1 MNDKKVV
8 AVANTYHSP
17 GQGVSEALG
26 QSDAFLAFQERLSAV
41 AAVER
46 PVILL
51 GERGTGKELAAI
63 RLHYLSKRWDR
74 PFVTLNCAALPGA
87 LLESELFGH
96 EPGAFTG
103 ALKVRHGRFEAAS
116 HGTLFLDEAGA
127 IPLSVQEKILRVVEY
142 GVFERLGSSDTKRV
156 DVRLIAAANA
166 DLAAMARQGAFKPDL
181 LDRLSFE
188 VLHLPPLRVRHGDIP
203 LLAAHFAARMQAE
216 LGHKPPP
223 EFSPGAMAALE
234 AHPWPGNVRE
244 LKNVVE
250 RAVFRVAGKRIRDVD
265 FDPFASPFPPPAVPS
280 SPGSVIPPSVPP
292 SVPLDAA
299 PVGPP
304 SDPLS
309 GVPGLPVSLPEAL
322 AGLEQALVRRALAEA
337 HYNQR
342 RAAGLLGLSYHAF
355 RGVYRRVRR
364 EEEEGDGGRE

>member
-1 MNDKKVV
+1 
-8 AVANTYHSP
+8 VANNYHSP
-17 GQGVSEALG
+17 GQGGQGVSEALG

-203 LLAAHFAARMQAE
+203 LLAGHFAARMQAE

-223 EFSPGAMAALE
+223 EFAPGAMAALE

-250 RAVFRVAGKRIRDVD
+250 RAVFRAAGKRIRDVD
-265 FDPFASPFPPPAVPS
+265 FDPFASPFPLPAVPS
-280 SPGSVIPPSVPP
+280 SPASSAPP
-292 SVPLDAA
+292 AA
-299 PVGPP
+299 PPP
-304 SDPLS
+304 
-309 GVPGLPVSLPEAL
+309 GVPVLPVSLPAAL
-322 AGLEQALVRRALAEA
+322 ADLEQALVRRALAESQ
-337 HYNQR
+337 YNQR
-342 RAAGLLGLSYHAF
+342 RAAELLGLSYHAF

-364 EEEEGDGGRE
+364 KEEEDEGGRE

>member
-1 MNDKKVV
+1 M
-8 AVANTYHSP
+8 ANSYHSSD
-17 GQGVSEALG
+17 QALSEAIG

-41 AAVER
+41 AGVSR

-63 RLHYLSKRWDR
+63 RLHYLSKRWDK
-74 PFVTLNCAALPGA
+74 PLLTLNCAALPA
-87 LLESELFGH
+87 SLLESELFGH

-103 ALKVRHGRFEAAS
+103 ALKIRHGRFEAARQ
-116 HGTLFLDEAGA
+116 GTLFLDEAA
-127 IPLSVQEKILRVVEY
+127 SIPLSVQEKILRVVEY
-142 GVFERLGSSDTKRV
+142 GTFERLGSSEQKRV
-156 DVRLIAAANA
+156 DVRLIVAANA

-203 LLAAHFAARMQAE
+203 LLAARFAARMQAE
-216 LGHKPPP
+216 LGHKSPP

-250 RAVFRVAGKRIRDVD
+250 RAVFRAAGKRIRQVD
-265 FDPFASPFPPPAVPS
+265 FDPFASPYPPLPAPASTFPAAPS
-280 SPGSVIPPSVPP
+280 SLSAADPPHDPQPDIPRLPGS
-292 SVPLDAA
+292 
-299 PVGPP
+299 
-304 SDPLS
+304 
-309 GVPGLPVSLPEAL
+309 LPDAL
-322 AGLEQALVRRALAEA
+322 ARLEHRLVHDALAA
-337 HYNQR
+337 ANHNQR
-342 RAAGLLGLSYHAF
+342 RAAELLGLSYHAF

-364 EEEEGDGGRE
+364 EQGG